1 MLLHI
6 ILFDKSYNLTYWL
19 NYSELRFQLRKRYF
33 LTKEEFLEYSNLGD
47 ESLLSIRLKKFD
59 KNLYNFKNNILQD
72 TKSSNLEVFSLLNFN
87 YELNSLFISFY
98 FIFYNLETLF
108 VDFYLLTLV
117 HILNLFET
125 YLDLAFNGF
134 FFKSLVTHYLDTS
147 LVCIIFKVNNGVESF
162 FFKYVYY
169 FFIIINLNV
178 ITFFDNVNLI
188 FYRFYFAKFM
198 LDSFFYYSFFDIKNS
213 QYYILFYYFNVLN
226 LYLDFIFMCFYKF

>member
-72 TKSSNLEVFSLLNFN
+72 TNSSNLETFSSLNFD
-87 YELNSLFISFY
+87 YELNSLFINFY

-108 VDFYLLTLV
+108 VESCLSMLV
-117 HILNLFET
+117 RVYNL
-125 YLDLAFNGF
+125 YRISLDLAFNGF
-134 FFKSLVTHYLDTS
+134 FFKSLVAHHLDIS
-147 LVCIIFKVNNGVESF
+147 LICIIFKNNNNIESL
-162 FFKYVYY
+162 FFKYIYY
-169 FFIIINLNV
+169 FVIIINLNV
-178 ITFFDNVNLI
+178 TAFFDNINLI
-188 FYRFYFAKFM
+188 FYKFYFAKFM
-198 LDSFFYYSFFDIKNS
+198 LDIFFYYSFFDIKNS
-213 QYYILFYYFNVLN
+213 QYCILFYYSNVLN
-226 LYLDFIFMCFYKF
+226 LYLDCIFVCFYKF